1 MCVYAYAYKHI
12 HAYVQACMHMQMSIY
27 LYAYNH
33 IFPISSYR
41 LPGKPELK
49 GPGKSK
55 KAMLLGNLSK
65 LFQVNTCS

>member
-1 MCVYAYAYKHI
+1 MSVYAYAYKHI
-12 HAYVQACMHMQMSIY
+12 HICVQACMHMQMSIY
-27 LYAYNH
+27 PYAYEH

-41 LPGKPELK
+41 LPGKHEFK

-55 KAMLLGNLSK
+55 KARPLGNLSK

>member
-12 HAYVQACMHMQMSIY
+12 HVYVQECMHMQMSM
-27 LYAYNH
+27 YAYKH